1 MEKLLEY
8 IVKSL
13 VENPKAVKVT
23 QDRSENLVTLNLKVD
38 PKDLGLV
45 IGRGGKTIHA
55 IRNLV
60 RLLAIKEGERVNVH
74 LIDEKEER
82 ATKEQSRKRKDL
94 PSRPQQEVES
104 LRPKE

>member
-23 QDRSENLVTLNLKVD
+23 RDQSENLVILNLKVD
-38 PKDLGLV
+38 PKDLGLI

-60 RLLAIKEGERVNVH
+60 RLQAIKEGKRVDVH
-74 LIDEKEER
+74 LIDEKDV
-82 ATKEQSRKRKDL
+82 AAAKK
-94 PSRPQQEVES
+94 
-104 LRPKE
+104 